1 MAIRYFKAKMVIT
14 AYTILHL
21 RTEEEENP
29 IFYDRIDNME
39 YYGVRDP
46 GLDFLQKQHPECEV
60 AEVQFDEIKSILKK
74 CRLMQQFN
82 ETIRKNIAKKYDL
95 SDEIGLTNGD
105 HTLDDY
111 KNYRAYVK
119 SCKDEINL
127 KKVEYGLKQ

>member
-1 MAIRYFKAKMVIT
+1 MKYYKSKEVLT
-14 AYTILHL
+14 QYTVL
-21 RTEEEENP
+21 RLVYDYTEEV

-39 YYGVRDP
+39 YYGVKNP
-46 GLDFLQKQHPECEV
+46 SENFLQKQHPECEV
-60 AEVQFDEIKSILKK
+60 AEVQFNEIKSILKK

-95 SDEIGLTNGD
+95 SDEIGLANED